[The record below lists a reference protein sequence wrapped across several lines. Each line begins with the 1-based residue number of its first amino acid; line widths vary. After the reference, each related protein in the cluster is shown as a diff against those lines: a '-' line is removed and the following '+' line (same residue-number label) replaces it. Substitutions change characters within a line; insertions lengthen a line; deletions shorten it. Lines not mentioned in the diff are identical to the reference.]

1 MKYKMKGV
9 IPPMITPFTESGEL
23 DEQGLRTLLRFLRE
37 HVHGV
42 FICGSYG
49 CGPLMSVEERKRVA
63 EIAAQERGGLQVVVM
78 TGCANTRDTIELS
91 LHARDLGLDA
101 ASAVA
106 PYYYHHNMDDV
117 CTYYGDI
124 VQAVG
129 PDFPFYIYSNPKFS
143 GYPVDIKTMR
153 RLKELG
159 LAGCK
164 DATFNIMDLA
174 NIKREFKG
182 EDFDVALGTEAM
194 WLPASVYGVEAFI
207 PGIANVF
214 PELCV
219 KMYEEAK
226 RGDYKV
232 CLDTQFRV
240 NELRDIM
247 YLASSTQLAVYTMLE
262 LRGIVKAY
270 PRKPFTPATPEQKE
284 SIRSALIEHGVL

>member
-143 GYPVDIKTMR
+143 GYPVVAR
-153 RLKELG
+153 H
-159 LAGCK
+159 
-164 DATFNIMDLA
+164 
-174 NIKREFKG
+174 
-182 EDFDVALGTEAM
+182 DF
-194 WLPASVYGVEAFI
+194 
-207 PGIANVF
+207 
-214 PELCV
+214 
-219 KMYEEAK
+219 
-226 RGDYKV
+226 
-232 CLDTQFRV
+232 
-240 NELRDIM
+240 
-247 YLASSTQLAVYTMLE
+247 
-262 LRGIVKAY
+262 
-270 PRKPFTPATPEQKE
+270 
-284 SIRSALIEHGVL
+284 